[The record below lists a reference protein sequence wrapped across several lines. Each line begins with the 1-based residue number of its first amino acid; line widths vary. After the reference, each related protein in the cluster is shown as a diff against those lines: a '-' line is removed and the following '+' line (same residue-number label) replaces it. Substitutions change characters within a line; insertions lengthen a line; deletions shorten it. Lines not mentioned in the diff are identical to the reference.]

1 MMIKESNN
9 WKHMDF
15 VQSINNMENMEYKF
29 SRKGIN
35 CCLEGEIGDYNT
47 SLSILECQATSETNK
62 KKLKVNSLSKH
73 GLLVVKGK

>member
-29 SRKGIN
+29 SRKCIYHS
-35 CCLEGEIGDYNT
+35 LEWEIGDYNT
-47 SLSILECQATSETNK
+47 TSHKFKYLGVSSNK
-62 KKLKVNSLSKH
+62 
-73 GLLVVKGK
+73 